1 MAQPELARAYK
12 MPSNIGKKKP
22 FKVSDFLFKVSDS
35 LRKRFFRGVNVND
48 VTVYPSRA
56 PVFTQG
62 VLAGPCLCLVPNV
75 ACVSGLSILD
85 HLWVSVTFTITD
97 IIYLDILFSC
107 SVVLFEEFEDTK
119 RVIRIRKSQKDRQHN
134 GQKKKDKQLS
144 TNHTHKTK
152 DRVTRTPLK
161 TKFCHIYLLL

>member
-62 VLAGPCLCLVPNV
+62 VLAGSVSVSCSQCRLCLWIVY
-75 ACVSGLSILD
+75 S
-85 HLWVSVTFTITD
+85 
-97 IIYLDILFSC
+97 
-107 SVVLFEEFEDTK
+107 
-119 RVIRIRKSQKDRQHN
+119 
-134 GQKKKDKQLS
+134 
-144 TNHTHKTK
+144 
-152 DRVTRTPLK
+152 
-161 TKFCHIYLLL
+161 